1 MAQHFQAVN
10 FEMWHADVAEGIVS
24 AGEGSVPDDFDAVIK
39 ASGSGASVSEWKAY
53 VRAKMYRPPMHSKL

>member
-1 MAQHFQAVN
+1 
-10 FEMWHADVAEGIVS
+10 MWHADVAEGIVS